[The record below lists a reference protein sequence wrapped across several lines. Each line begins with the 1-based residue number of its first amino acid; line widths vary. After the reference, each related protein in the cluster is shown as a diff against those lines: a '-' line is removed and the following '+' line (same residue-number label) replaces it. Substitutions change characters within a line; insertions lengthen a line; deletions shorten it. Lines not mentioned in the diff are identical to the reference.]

1 MLSRCKDTICYLF
14 GYGLRILDSPLQ
26 LGFLHNISLFATIII
41 ENMLTVARGGALCII
56 FFKEIEG
63 WSILGKVT
71 KAIVKISSTSFNS
84 SSYNSLGVEITP
96 RLPFKG

>member
-1 MLSRCKDTICYLF
+1 MF

-41 ENMLTVARGGALCII
+41 ENMLTVARGGRPMHN

-63 WSILGKVT
+63 WSILGKLE
-71 KAIVKISSTSFNS
+71 KSPK
-84 SSYNSLGVEITP
+84 
-96 RLPFKG
+96 RL